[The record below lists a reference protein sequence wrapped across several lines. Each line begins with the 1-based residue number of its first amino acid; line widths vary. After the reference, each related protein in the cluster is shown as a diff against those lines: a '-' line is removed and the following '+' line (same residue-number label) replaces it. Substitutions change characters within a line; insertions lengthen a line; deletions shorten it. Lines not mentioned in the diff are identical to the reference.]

1 MANGLPFFHALSGCD
16 TTSEFANHGKKSAW
30 ATSLPWPKITET
42 FIVLSKQ
49 TSPELPEDIMDKLEH
64 YIVLLYSRTSDDESV
79 NSARLS
85 LFCQMSR
92 LIDNIPPTRVVLEQ
106 HTRRSIYQGGLIWGH
121 CLEKCPDV
129 ATALTGDGRWMVP
142 SSSQNGQCYQK
153 QRKPAWSSFHAN
165 AWNHAGETVNVTE
178 RTLFALP
185 CANVAAR
192 VMSSDLLN
200 WNLLINL
207 LDNWKSSP
215 WPLLCNGQKLQIKA
229 CSV

>member
-1 MANGLPFFHALSGCD
+1 
-16 TTSEFANHGKKSAW
+16 
-30 ATSLPWPKITET
+30 
-42 FIVLSKQ
+42 
-49 TSPELPEDIMDKLEH
+49 MDKLEH
-64 YIVLLYSRTSDDESV
+64 YIVLLYSRTSDNESV

-85 LFCQMSR
+85 LFCQMLR
-92 LIDNIPPTRVVLEQ
+92 PIDNIQPVRAALEE
-106 HTRRSIYQGGLIWGH
+106 HTRQSIYQGGLIWGH

-129 ATALTGDGRWMVP
+129 VTASDWGWEVDG
-142 SSSQNGQCYQK
+142 SK
-153 QRKPAWSSFHAN
+153 FKPKWTVLPIAEKACLELISCKCMKSCR
-165 AWNHAGETVNVTE
+165 GTVNVTE

-215 WPLLCNGQKLQIKA
+215 
-229 CSV
+229 